1 MIFDEC
7 VKTIQWEKDSV
18 FNKWY
23 WENCI
28 STCKR
33 MKLDTYI
40 LYIKINLNI
49 RTKTVKLLE
58 ESIWES
64 FMTLDLAIIS
74 WILHQK
80 HRQQQKDKLYFIKI

>member
-1 MIFDEC
+1 MNHWNILDVPEIISCIYVQMIFDEC

-23 WENCI
+23 WENC
-28 STCKR
+28 KR

-49 RTKTVKLLE
+49 RTKTVKLRR
-58 ESIWES
+58 
-64 FMTLDLAIIS
+64 
-74 WILHQK
+74 K
-80 HRQQQKDKLYFIKI
+80 HGKAL